1 MENLEINKNL
11 EKLMIIPVWKIKFF
25 ELEHPV
31 QCVPVCIVRVALATL
46 VAYER
51 VCYNWPFI
59 FCGRAAGTFCKV
71 GTGPPHI
78 FGQIMPP
85 PLKIS

>member
-59 FCGRAAGTFCKV
+59 FCGRGAGTFWEV
-71 GTGPPHI
+71 GTGPT
-78 FGQIMPP
+78 
-85 PLKIS
+85 PLIKVFPNREF